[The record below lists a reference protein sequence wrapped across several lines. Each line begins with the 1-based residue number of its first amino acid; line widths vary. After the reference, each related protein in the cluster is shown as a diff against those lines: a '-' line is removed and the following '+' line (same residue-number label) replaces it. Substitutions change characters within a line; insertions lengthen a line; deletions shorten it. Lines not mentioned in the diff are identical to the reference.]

1 MRNHHNGLRTAVLL
15 GALSALILVAGR
27 IFGGSTGLLI
37 ALFVALGVNGFSY
50 FYSDKLA
57 LRSMKAYPVSQ
68 AEQPAL
74 YAIVA
79 ELATKARIPMPALYL
94 SPTQAPNA
102 FATGRN
108 PRHAAVCC
116 TEGIL
121 GMMDHRELRAVLSHE
136 LSHVTNRDILI
147 SSVAGALATVIT
159 YLANFAQFAAI
170 FGFGRSND
178 DDGGNFFELILLI
191 ILGPIA
197 AAIIQLAVSR
207 SREYQADQSGAQLS
221 GDPLGLASALRKLES
236 GTAARPLAQSPQL
249 APTSS
254 LMIANPFRGGGI
266 GRLFSTH
273 PPMDQ
278 RIARLEEMAR
288 AGGQRGYGS

>member
-1 MRNHHNGLRTAVLL
+1 MHRRAINGLRTAVLL
-15 GALSALILVAGR
+15 GVLSVLILLAGSL
-27 IFGGSTGLLI
+27 FGGRQGLTI
-37 ALFVALGVNGFSY
+37 ALVLALGVNGFAY

-57 LRSMKAYPVSQ
+57 LRSMRAYPVSQ
-68 AEQPAL
+68 AEAPRL

-79 ELATKARIPMPALYL
+79 ELANRAHIPMPRLYV
-94 SPTQAPNA
+94 SPTRQPNA

-121 GMMDHRELRAVLSHE
+121 QILDDRELRGVLGHE

-147 SSVAGALATVIT
+147 SSVAGALAAVIT

-170 FGFGRSND
+170 FGFGRSD
-178 DDGGNFFELILLI
+178 DEGGGNFLEMLLLI

-197 AAIIQLAVSR
+197 AAVVQLAVSR
-207 SREYQADQSGAQLS
+207 TREYGADYSGAELT
-221 GDPLGLASALRKLES
+221 GDPLALASALRKLDR
-236 GTAARPLAQSPQL
+236 GTAMMPLQDSTQL
-249 APTSS
+249 QPTSS
-254 LMIANPFRGGGI
+254 LMIANPFRPRSI

-273 PPMDQ
+273 PPMED
-278 RIARLEEMAR
+278 RIARLEQMAGR
-288 AGGQRGYGS
+288 QLPG

>member
-1 MRNHHNGLRTAVLL
+1 MHRHHNGLRTAVLL
-15 GALSALILVAGR
+15 GVLSALILVAGR
-27 IFGGSTGLLI
+27 IIGGTNGLLI
-37 ALFVALGVNGFSY
+37 ALVIALGVNGFSY

-57 LRSMKAYPVSQ
+57 LRSMRAYPVSQ
-68 AEQPAL
+68 AEQPQL

-79 ELATKARIPMPALYL
+79 ELAGRAKIPMPRLYL
-94 SPTQAPNA
+94 SPTQQPNA

-108 PRHAAVCC
+108 PRNAAVCC

-121 GMMDHRELRAVLSHE
+121 GMMDARELRGVLAHE

-170 FGFGRSND
+170 FGFGRNSD
-178 DDGGNFFELILLI
+178 DDNGANFFELILLI

-197 AAIIQLAVSR
+197 AAIVQLAVSR
-207 SREYQADQSGAQLS
+207 AREYQADQTGAELS
-221 GDPLGLASALRKLES
+221 GDPLALASALHKLDL
-236 GTAARPLAQSPQL
+236 GTAQRPLAESATL

-254 LMIANPFRGGGI
+254 LMIANPFRRGPGI

-273 PPMDQ
+273 PPMDE
-278 RIARLEEMAR
+278 RIRRLEEMAR
-288 AGGQRGYGS
+288 TGRYDAR

>member
-15 GALSALILVAGR
+15 GVLSALILVAGR
-27 IFGGSTGLLI
+27 IIGGSMGLLI
-37 ALFVALGVNGFSY
+37 ALFIALGVNGFSY

-57 LRSMKAYPVSQ
+57 LRSMRAYPVSQ
-68 AEQPAL
+68 AEQPVL
-74 YAIVA
+74 YGIVA
-79 ELATKARIPMPALYL
+79 ELANKARMPMPRLYL

-108 PRHAAVCC
+108 PRNAAVCC

-121 GMMDHRELRAVLSHE
+121 GLMDERELRAVLAHE
-136 LSHVTNRDILI
+136 LSHVSNRDILI

-159 YLANFAQFAAI
+159 YLANFAAI
-170 FGFGRSND
+170 FGFGRSNND
-178 DDGGNFFELILLI
+178 DDSGGNFFELILLI

-207 SREYQADQSGAQLS
+207 SREYQADQSGAELS
-221 GDPLGLASALRKLES
+221 GDPLGLASALRKLET

-288 AGGQRGYGS
+288 AGGQGGYRS

>member
-1 MRNHHNGLRTAVLL
+1 
-15 GALSALILVAGR
+15 
-27 IFGGSTGLLI
+27 
-37 ALFVALGVNGFSY
+37 
-50 FYSDKLA
+50 
-57 LRSMKAYPVSQ
+57 
-68 AEQPAL
+68 
-74 YAIVA
+74 
-79 ELATKARIPMPALYL
+79 MPRLYL
-94 SPTQAPNA
+94 SPTRQPNA

-108 PRHAAVCC
+108 PRNAAVCC

-121 GMMDHRELRAVLSHE
+121 AMMDERELRAVLAHE

-159 YLANFAQFAAI
+159 YLANLAQFAAI

-178 DDGGNFFELILLI
+178 DDNGGNIFELLLLI

-197 AAIIQLAVSR
+197 AAIVQLAVSR
-207 SREYQADQSGAQLS
+207 SREYQADQSGAELS
-221 GDPLGLASALRKLES
+221 GDPLGLASALHKLDV
-236 GTAARPLAQSPQL
+236 GTARLPLPDSAQL

-254 LMIANPFRGGGI
+254 LMIANPFRRGAV

-288 AGGQRGYGS
+288 AGGQGGYRQ